1 MHGHGIFRNPLHP
14 LQVEKKRIPDKS
26 PPYVAKVSCNGCSGS
41 QATPELTLRGQA
53 MTNSVSVATEFRS
66 PAESTPWL
74 TVSEAA
80 DRARCGV
87 KTIYREVRAGRL
99 RAARIGGR
107 RELRLLAEW
116 VDAWL
121 VDHSTVV
128 LTRPLR

>member
-1 MHGHGIFRNPLHP
+1 
-14 LQVEKKRIPDKS
+14 
-26 PPYVAKVSCNGCSGS
+26 
-41 QATPELTLRGQA
+41 